1 LTRCRSARWPSW
13 WVATWLGLAS
23 LTGCGQQ
30 EIRAIER
37 LPAPAVPAS
46 PDRGRVQVRDGNLM
60 TDKGTRL
67 RGATIGIDAAPD
79 AKLDQALFDEL
90 AHENGL
96 NAFHVYLENHSDV
109 TGANAAQADLLVEL
123 TSQAGMYLMI
133 GIGGG
138 DLNGTYDLPK
148 VRAFWDFYAPRYAAR
163 SHVIYEI
170 QNQPELACDAAWQ
183 STTFDME
190 REIYR
195 KIRKVAP
202 DTHVALFSYHSTPT
216 SAVLGDALDAMEGVV
231 DWSKASVA
239 FHGTAICVPSAELPD
254 VLALARGRGVA
265 SLVSEVPNTA
275 PASETS
281 VFEDARVGWFNFH
294 FIVKSRDFVTFRGD
308 HDAAGVTWCPDF
320 GTWPEDAER
329 CTAP

>member
-1 LTRCRSARWPSW
+1 MTSRRFARWPGCW
-13 WVATWLGLAS
+13 LGTWLGLVC

-37 LPAPAVPAS
+37 LPAPAS
-46 PDRGRVQVRDGNLM
+46 LDRGRVQVRDGNLL

-67 RGATIGIDAAPD
+67 RGATLGVDASPDAA
-79 AKLDQALFDEL
+79 LDQALFDEL
-90 AHENGL
+90 AQQNGL
-96 NAFHVYLENHSDV
+96 NAFHVYLENHGDA
-109 TGANAAQADLLVEL
+109 TGVNVAQADLLVEL
-123 TSQAGMYLMI
+123 TSKAGMYLMI

-138 DLNGTYDLPK
+138 DLNGSYDLAK
-148 VRAFWDFYAPRYAAR
+148 VRSFWDFYGPRYAKR

-170 QNQPELACDAAWQ
+170 QNQPELTCETAWP
-183 STTFDME
+183 STTLAME
-190 REIYR
+190 SQIYG
-195 KIRKVAP
+195 KIRAVAP
-202 DTHVALFSYHSTPT
+202 DTHVAFFSYHATPT
-216 SAVLGDALDAMEGVV
+216 SAVLSDALDAMQGVV

-239 FHGTAICVPSAELPD
+239 FHGSPTCVMASELPD
-254 VLALARGRGVA
+254 LLMLARGRGVA
-265 SLVSEVPNTA
+265 SIVSEVPNSA

-294 FIVKSRDFVTFRGD
+294 FIVQSRDLQTFRDD

-320 GTWPEDAER
+320 GTWPRDAER